1 MYSTDASIY
10 QITPLCVTM
19 PTSAADVTTIMRY
32 AKERN
37 LTVTPR
43 GAGSGLAGESIGRG
57 IVMDLSVGMNRILEI
72 NPEANSARVQPG
84 VVLEQLNQVL
94 APFGKQIG
102 PDPASGNRATIG
114 GMIGNNSTGAHSLQ
128 YGYISNHLREVK
140 VVAHDGQEATLLRDH
155 DPSSNGDLASDWANQ
170 IYALL
175 NPARDL
181 MKQVKPKSARNG
193 SGYNVFRTLE
203 GDGVNG
209 NKVNLA
215 ELIAGSEGTLATVT
229 EATLG
234 LVDLPKFSG
243 LLQVNFDSM
252 VSMASAVPLIMAITP
267 STCELMDG
275 TLLKMAR
282 DAYPQYKDVLPEV
295 AASLLVEVDG
305 DTEAEAASRSREM
318 KQLLAGLPS
327 SAKPIS
333 YREITDLDARTRVW
347 AARKAAVPLLFRTK
361 GATQPI
367 PVVEDVAV
375 STEVLAEYVAGLEA
389 ITKKLDVPMAY
400 YAHAGHG
407 EMHPRPFLDLHQPE
421 DVKKLRQLAEQTFE
435 LVWKLGGTISGE
447 HGEGLVRAAFIK
459 EQYGE
464 KMYDIFR
471 KIKNTFDPE
480 GMINPGKIINDDPD
494 IMTKDLRFSHKPSRT
509 GHQMNLVWRD
519 NELAVEAEQCNGN
532 GLCRSK
538 DTLLSMCPIFRATG
552 DEDASPRAKGNLMRC
567 WINGMLPDDI
577 MQTPE
582 FKKVADLCVNCKMC
596 AMQCPSLV
604 NIPKMMM
611 EARAEYVK
619 KHGLTRTQLILTR
632 SEPMSRLGAMFGPI
646 ANFFMSF
653 GLSGRMLELVGGID
667 HRRPLPA
674 FELGSNLKKLR
685 KYLKS
690 EPKAAAPEQKA
701 AAPEQ
706 KTACCAGGPTPDH
719 KSDPVPNH
727 KSRLSGKKVAYFVDL
742 YATYNDH
749 ELGRAVVDVLRHN
762 GVDVIIPPQHEAGMP
777 SLSYGDIPYVRKT
790 IEFNVRHLADAVRQG
805 YTIVA
810 SEPTAALCLKEEY
823 LDVVDSDDA
832 RLVAENTMDFT
843 EYLGHMLRDG
853 TLKEPTHKVPMTLAY
868 HEPCHYAAMKIEDG
882 TLALLRRIEGIEI
895 EELPNSCCGIAGTFG
910 FQKKNYDLSM
920 KAGEPMLGPFRESD
934 AQFGL
939 TECGTCKMQ
948 MEQGGGK
955 ETLHPAK
962 ILAQSYGLLYCPG
975 QKM

>member
-1 MYSTDASIY
+1 MN
-10 QITPLCVTM
+10 QIL
-19 PTSAADVTTIMRY
+19 
-32 AKERN
+32 
-37 LTVTPR
+37 
-43 GAGSGLAGESIGRG
+43 
-57 IVMDLSVGMNRILEI
+57 DLNPDDNSV
-72 NPEANSARVQPG
+72 RVQAG
-84 VVLEQLNQVL
+84 VVLEQLNQKL
-94 APFGKQIG
+94 APFGKKIG
-102 PDPASGNRATIG
+102 PDPASGNRASIG

-128 YGYISNHLREVK
+128 FGYISNHLREVK
-140 VVAHDGQEATLLRDH
+140 VVACDGQEATLLRDH
-155 DPSSNGDLASDWANQ
+155 DPSANGNLANRWAKQ

-175 NPARDL
+175 DPARDL
-181 MKQVKPKSARNG
+181 MDRVKPKSPRNG
-193 SGYNVFRTLE
+193 SGYNVFKALE
-203 GDGVNG
+203 GNR
-209 NKVNLA
+209 VNLA
-215 ELIAGSEGTLATVT
+215 ELIAGSEGSLATVT

-234 LVDLPKFSG
+234 LVELPKFSG

-252 VSMASAVPLIMAITP
+252 VTMATAVPLVMALKP

-275 TLLKMAR
+275 TLLKMSR

-305 DTEAEAASRSREM
+305 DTEAEASSRAKEM
-318 KQLLAGLPS
+318 KQLLDGLPGN
-327 SAKPIS
+327 AKPVD
-333 YREITDLDARTRVW
+333 YREITDLNVRARVW
-347 AARKAAVPLLFRTK
+347 SARKAAVPLLFRTK

-375 STEVLAEYVAGLEA
+375 STDALAEYVSGLQA

-459 EQYGE
+459 DQYGE
-464 KMYDIFR
+464 EMYDIFR
-471 KIKNTFDPE
+471 KIKAVFDPD
-480 GMINPGKIINDDPD
+480 GRVNPGKIINDDPD
-494 IMTKDLRFSHKPSRT
+494 VMTKNLRFSHKATRADRPT
-509 GHQMNLVWRD
+509 NLIWRD
-519 NELAVEAEQCNGN
+519 NELTVEAEQCNGN
-532 GLCRSK
+532 GLCRSQ
-538 DTLLSMCPIFRATG
+538 DALLSMCPIFRATG
-552 DEDASPRAKGNLMRC
+552 DEDASPRAKGNLMRN
-567 WINGMLPDDI
+567 WITGILPEDI
-577 MQTPE
+577 MQTQE
-582 FKKVADLCVNCKMC
+582 FKKVADLCVNCKSC

-632 SEPMSRLGAMFGPI
+632 SEPMSKLGAMFGPI
-646 ANFFMSF
+646 ANFFMGF
-653 GLSGRMLELVGGID
+653 GLSGRMLELVGGVD

-674 FELGSNLKKLR
+674 FEWGSNLKKLR
-685 KYLKS
+685 KYLQS
-690 EPKAAAPEQKA
+690 LGPVQK
-701 AAPEQ
+701 
-706 KTACCAGGPTPDH
+706 
-719 KSDPVPNH
+719 PV
-727 KSRLSGKKVAYFVDL
+727 GKVAYFVDL

-749 ELGRAVVDVLRHN
+749 ELGRVVVDILRYN
-762 GVDVIIPPQHEAGMP
+762 GVEVIIPPQHEAGMP

-790 IEFNVRHLADAVRQG
+790 IEYNVKHLAKAIRDG
-805 YTIVA
+805 YTVVA

-823 LDVVDSDDA
+823 LDVIDSDDA

-843 EYLGHMLRDG
+843 EYLGSMFRDG
-853 TLKEPTHKVPMTLAY
+853 TLKEPTQKVPMTLAY

-882 TLALLRRIEGIEI
+882 TLTLLRRIEGVEI

-910 FQKKNYDLSM
+910 FQKLKYDLSM
-920 KAGEPMLGPFRESD
+920 KAGEPMLGPLRESK
-934 AQFGL
+934 AQYGL

-962 ILAQSYGLLYCPG
+962 IIARSYGLL
-975 QKM
+975 